1 MSKWVKTSSHHMSFQ
16 HGYKMRFETAKAHVT
31 GDSVGSCNADENFTS
46 SLNLCIEGYDPEYE
60 PGGRK

>member
-1 MSKWVKTSSHHMSFQ
+1 MSFQ